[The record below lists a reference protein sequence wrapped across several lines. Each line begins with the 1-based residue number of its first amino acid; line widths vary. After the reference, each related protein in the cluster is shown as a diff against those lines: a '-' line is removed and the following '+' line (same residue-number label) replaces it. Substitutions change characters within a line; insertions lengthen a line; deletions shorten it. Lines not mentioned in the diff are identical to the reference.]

1 MSDNTDKKLRAS
13 NKDTV
18 PADADMFAAKLPH
31 HRLMPCSRQSKQAP
45 KETPKPAAAP
55 HNPFVQRAA
64 TPTRPPLRHRSNSSG
79 ALPTGRTP
87 SPILPYSHHTEP
99 PKAPSG
105 TTSPK
110 KVCRYPITVVFH
122 RTQAALNEAN
132 LSMHKKALSDIDHH
146 QVFGN
151 GTHPPAHGQC
161 LPFAMPSLMC
171 YPGRMHRSNSENSVS
186 TIDISHDVV
195 PLFKQGRFPSN
206 PSVFEE
212 EIKVKRAP
220 YKPTLTTVTTSTA
233 LKMSSKI
240 ASPTA
245 IAEPMLKCL
254 IVVVF
259 LSSLMSCSQIALA
272 SRYADDGTDS
282 C

>member
-1 MSDNTDKKLRAS
+1 
-13 NKDTV
+13 
-18 PADADMFAAKLPH
+18 
-31 HRLMPCSRQSKQAP
+31 
-45 KETPKPAAAP
+45 
-55 HNPFVQRAA
+55 
-64 TPTRPPLRHRSNSSG
+64 
-79 ALPTGRTP
+79 
-87 SPILPYSHHTEP
+87 
-99 PKAPSG
+99 
-105 TTSPK
+105 
-110 KVCRYPITVVFH
+110 
-122 RTQAALNEAN
+122 
-132 LSMHKKALSDIDHH
+132 MHKKALSDIDHH

-220 YKPTLTTVTTSTA
+220 YKPTLTTITTSTA
-233 LKMSSKI
+233 LKMTNKI

-254 IVVVF
+254 IVVISF
-259 LSSLMSCSQIALA
+259 SSLIPSSQIALA
-272 SRYADDGTDS
+272 SRHADDGTDS
-282 C
+282 CRDRRASAPSQSISTGACLEAVPHQCRAFTGRNNAIHKAACLSAAVA